1 MTGRPAPE
9 GAATPPGL
17 GPVVV
22 TDRELAVLEE
32 EHRRLLGEP
41 VDAEADRAEGPA
53 GEVRALQEARLS
65 LVARGLLG
73 RDGGLC
79 EDDDL
84 AVLVVTLLDVRLA
97 ADRVLVVERV
107 QAAPEVTAEPLRG
120 TRLVHVVDSGACVE
134 DVLPDGSRHLY
145 LVLDRAQV
153 GTWVAAVTVPG
164 GAAAGRGP
172 VLVVD
177 RDRPEQIPT
186 ILGRPSVLAELSV
199 LPSAAEAHRSTH
211 DRDGAPVHHLLAL
224 GPSGCW
230 VTDVAAGRSLPGRV
244 TFRPVDPGW
253 VQDWVRSVLDAAT
266 TDVGEGGGGQ
276 GTMTG

>member
-1 MTGRPAPE
+1 MTGQSAPE
-9 GAATPPGL
+9 GAATPIGL

-32 EHRRLLGEP
+32 EHRRSLGEP
-41 VDAEADRAEGPA
+41 GDGEAARAEGPA
-53 GEVRALQEARLS
+53 GEARALQEARLS

-73 RDGGLC
+73 PDGALG

-84 AVLVVTLLDVRLA
+84 AVLVVTMLDVRLA
-97 ADRVLVVERV
+97 ADRVLVVERI
-107 QAAPEVTAEPLRG
+107 QAGPVTTAEPLRG

-145 LVLDRAQV
+145 LLLDRAHA
-153 GTWVAAVTVPG
+153 GTWVTAVTVPS

-177 RDRPEQIPT
+177 PDRPEQIPM

-199 LPSAAEAHRSTH
+199 LPAASEACRSTH
-211 DRDGAPVHHLLAL
+211 DRDSSPAHHLLAL

-230 VTDVAAGRSLPGRV
+230 VTDVEAGRSLPERV
-244 TFRPVDPGW
+244 AFRPVHPDW
-253 VQDWVRSVLDAAT
+253 VQDWVSSVVEGPPADVAA
-266 TDVGEGGGGQ
+266 GGGGQ

>member
-1 MTGRPAPE
+1 MTGPPAPQDVRTP
-9 GAATPPGL
+9 AAL

-22 TDRELAVLEE
+22 TARELAVLEE

-41 VDAEADRAEGPA
+41 ATEAGHADAAAA
-53 GEVRALQEARLS
+53 EVRALQEARLS

-73 RDGGLC
+73 TDGALR

-84 AVLVVTLLDVRLA
+84 AVLVATVLDVRLA
-97 ADRVLVVERV
+97 ADRVLVVERI
-107 QAAPEVTAEPLRG
+107 QAGPGATAHPLRG
-120 TRLVHVVDSGACVE
+120 TRLAHVVDAGACVE
-134 DVLPDGSRHLY
+134 DVLPDGSHHLY
-145 LVLDRAQV
+145 LLLDRAEV
-153 GTWVAAVTVPG
+153 TAWVTSVTVPE
-164 GAAAGRGP
+164 GATAGAGP
-172 VLVVD
+172 VRAVD
-177 RDRPEQIPT
+177 PGRPEQIPT

-199 LPSAAEAHRSTH
+199 LYPALAAGGSRH
-211 DRDGAPVHHLLAL
+211 DRGHPPVHHLLAL

-230 VTDVAAGRSLPGRV
+230 VTDLEPGRTLPGRV

-266 TDVGEGGGGQ
+266 TDVGEGRGGQ